1 MKVLILSILL
11 LSGCSLFSQNYKL
24 VFEYD
29 NAGNRYSRTMI
40 EMIIDDKSQ
49 VENTTTDSLDFS
61 MNEMQVTVFPN
72 PTKGVLRIEIDN
84 LPENARGSVLVTDL
98 QGRVLINSEE
108 VSGSFEVDFTPFS
121 AGTYNM
127 TLTIDGSKKYFGII
141 RE

>member
-1 MKVLILSILL
+1 
-11 LSGCSLFSQNYKL
+11 
-24 VFEYD
+24 
-29 NAGNRYSRTMI
+29 MI

-61 MNEMQVTVFPN
+61 MNEMLVTVFPN

-84 LPENARGSVLVTDL
+84 LPEDAKGKVLVTDL

-108 VSGSFEVDFTPFS
+108 VSSSFEIDFTPFS